1 MQDFGTKA
9 DNSPPPGGQL
19 SAVEF
24 NNLATE
30 SENAVSRSGQT
41 LSGASDT
48 QLAQSLFLHGV
59 KSETFQDSGA
69 ANAYVATPVS
79 GASGVLL
86 PTTYANMG
94 GAVIS
99 FKASAGNSGASTLNI
114 GQTTGTLLGSK
125 PIRTS
130 ADTALS
136 SSSIIA
142 GQYIS
147 VVYNPAFDTGA
158 GAWELL
164 PWSSVSAYPVVGS
177 TKNVFSTIAAAS
189 ATATFAGEE
198 VVVKTALGGKAYLLP
213 SFSELINLATT
224 GAGAMDT
231 GLAPVSGYVA
241 IYAIYNPV
249 TQDLALLA
257 TDATSAKAPEIY
269 GGANMPAGYT
279 ASALLIALPTNASRL
294 FSIAYVSGRKA
305 TVADVTVLNTSS
317 GLTLSL
323 TSIASAV
330 PKNAIR
336 VSGTLAAAA
345 TSGSGGVSTTITG
358 FSSGLGSQSTAGYST
373 SPNGCNT
380 VFRDLPLGTQQT
392 IWVTTAL
399 AGPGTGL
406 FTVTVKEYEI

>member
-19 SAVEF
+19 SAAEF

-30 SENAVSRSGQT
+30 NENAVLRSGIA
-41 LSGASDT
+41 LSGASAT
-48 QLAQSLFLHGV
+48 QLAESMFLHGV
-59 KSETFQDSGA
+59 KAETFQDSGA

-86 PTTYANMG
+86 PASYANMG
-94 GAVIS
+94 GAVIA
-99 FKASAGNSGASTLNI
+99 FKASAANTGASTLNI

-130 ADTALS
+130 SDIAISAS
-136 SSSIIA
+136 AIAA
-142 GQYIS
+142 GQYVA
-147 VVYNPAFDTGA
+147 VVYNPAFNTGS

-164 PWSSVSAYPVVGS
+164 PWSTVAASPVSGGLSNARMNIPTASTSATWVADEALVKTGLGGQGFLLPVVS
-177 TKNVFSTIAAAS
+177 LVIN
-189 ATATFAGEE
+189 TAGTGI
-198 VVVKTALGGKAYLLP
+198 GG
-213 SFSELINLATT
+213 
-224 GAGAMDT
+224 MDT
-231 GLAPVSGYVA
+231 GLAPISGDVA
-241 IYAIYNPV
+241 VYLAYNPTTNTRGLFGQDV
-249 TQDLALLA
+249 TAIV
-257 TDATSAKAPEIY
+257 APEQY
-269 GGANMPAGYT
+269 GGANRPSGFT
-279 ASALLIALPTNASRL
+279 ATQLVAVLKTNASRQ
-294 FSIAYVSGRKA
+294 FVVSYTSGRR
-305 TVADVTVLNTSS
+305 TTIADVTVLNTSA

-323 TSIASAV
+323 TSIAAAA

-336 VSGTLAAAA
+336 ASGTLAAAA
-345 TSGSGGVSTTITG
+345 TSGSGGVSTTISG
-358 FSSGLGSQSTAGYST
+358 FASGLGSQSTAGYST

-380 VFRDLPLGTQQT
+380 VFRDLPLGTAQT